1 MIKIIKVTGDSLSP
15 FFLSGDFVLINTSQ
29 RVSKKLQPDDI
40 VVFNHP
46 DYGRLIKRV
55 VVNNPESEIIK
66 VSGYNEDS
74 VSSHKLGHI
83 PYSAIIG
90 KVIYQVKRS

>member
-1 MIKIIKVTGDSLSP
+1 MIKIIKVAGNSLSP
-15 FFLSGDFVLINTSQ
+15 FFLSGDFVFINTSQ
-29 RVSKKLQPDDI
+29 RVCKKLQPDDT

-46 DYGRLIKRV
+46 VYGRLIKRV
-55 VVNNPESEIIK
+55 VVNNSQSENIE

-74 VSSHKLGHI
+74 VSSHKLGLI

-90 KVIYQVKRS
+90 KVIYQVKRI

>member
-1 MIKIIKVTGDSLSP
+1 MIKIIKVTGNSLSP
-15 FFLSGDFVLINTSQ
+15 FFLSGDFVFINTSQ
-29 RVSKKLQPDDI
+29 RVNKKLQPDDI

-46 DYGRLIKRV
+46 VHGRLIKRV
-55 VVNNPESEIIK
+55 VVNHLESERIE

-74 VSSHKLGHI
+74 VSSHKLGLI

-90 KVIYQVKRS
+90 KVIYRIQQI